1 MRTLHTYMLRQVLA
15 TLTMTVAVFTFVL
28 LLANVLRE
36 VLSLLV
42 NQQATF
48 GLVLKAIA
56 LLIPFVMVFA
66 LPMGMLTAA
75 LLILGRFSADH
86 ELTAT
91 RASGIS
97 LLALVSPLLLLSVAL
112 SCVCALIN
120 MHVAPRCRVAYKAL
134 LAEVGIRQAGSFLPE
149 KTFVKIS
156 TNYIVYV
163 GKADEGHLEDI
174 LIYDLDPQGRVGS
187 YARAERGR
195 MVVDEAPSGEAPRVF
210 HLYLQDA
217 WHVDIQ
223 DGKHHAVPMRSVRF
237 AYTNAPTSQQE
248 QATKITDMTFFQ
260 LREELRRLEAQTA
273 KFSRESKDQSRGAD
287 RKANPRPEGP
297 TDLTLPIRV
306 QIHRQAAFS
315 FACIA
320 FTLVGIPLGIRAHRR
335 ETTFGIAVA
344 LILVAFYYAFIVVG
358 ESLDTR
364 PECFP
369 HLLVWVPNFL
379 FQAVGIILLRRAN
392 RGI

>member
-1 MRTLHTYMLRQVLA
+1 VRTLHAYILRQIIGAL
-15 TLTMTVAVFTFVL
+15 LMTVAVFTFVL

-48 GLVLKAIA
+48 GLVVRAVG

-66 LPMGMLTAA
+66 LPMGLLTAA

-97 LLALVSPLLLLSVAL
+97 LIALISPVLLLSVAL

-120 MHVAPRCRVAYKAL
+120 MHVAPKCRVAYKAL
-134 LAEVGIRQAGSFLPE
+134 LAEVGIQQAALFLPE

-163 GKADEGHLEDI
+163 GKADEGRLEDI

-187 YARAERGR
+187 YARAETGHLT
-195 MVVDEAPSGEAPRVF
+195 VDETNRVF

-223 DGKHHAVPMRSVRF
+223 DGKHHAVPMRGVRF
-237 AYTNAPTSQQE
+237 SYTNSPSARQDQDV
-248 QATKITDMTFFQ
+248 KITDMTFFQ
-260 LREELRRLEAQTA
+260 LRDELRRME
-273 KFSRESKDQSRGAD
+273 SRIGAAIPNPKSKIPSER
-287 RKANPRPEGP
+287 E
-297 TDLTLPIRV
+297 DLTLPIRV

-315 FACIA
+315 FACIG
-320 FTLVGIPLGIRAHRR
+320 FTLVGIPLGVRAHRR

-344 LILVAFYYAFIVVG
+344 LILVAVYYSFILIG

-364 PECFP
+364 PDCFP
-369 HLLVWVPNFL
+369 HLLVWMPNFL
-379 FQAVGIILLRRAN
+379 FQAIGIVLLRRAN

>member
-1 MRTLHTYMLRQVLA
+1 VRTLHAYILRQIIGAL
-15 TLTMTVAVFTFVL
+15 LMTVAVFTFVL

-48 GLVLKAIA
+48 GLVVRAVG

-66 LPMGMLTAA
+66 LPMGLLTAA

-97 LLALVSPLLLLSVAL
+97 LIALISPVLLLSVAL

-120 MHVAPRCRVAYKAL
+120 MHVAPKCRVAYKAL
-134 LAEVGIRQAGSFLPE
+134 LAEVGIHQAALFLPE

-156 TNYIVYV
+156 TNFIVYV
-163 GKADEGHLEDI
+163 GKADEGNLEDI
-174 LIYDLDPQGRVGS
+174 LIYDLDDQGRVGS
-187 YARAERGR
+187 YARAETGHLT
-195 MVVDEAPSGEAPRVF
+195 VDETNRVF

-223 DGKHHAVPMRSVRF
+223 DGKHHAVPMRGVRF
-237 AYTNAPTSQQE
+237 SYTNSPTARQDQDV
-248 QATKITDMTFFQ
+248 KITDMTFFQ
-260 LREELRRLEAQTA
+260 LRDELRRLENRIGAEIPNP
-273 KFSRESKDQSRGAD
+273 KSKSQSD
-287 RKANPRPEGP
+287 KE
-297 TDLTLPIRV
+297 DLTLPIRV

-315 FACIA
+315 FACIG
-320 FTLVGIPLGIRAHRR
+320 FTLVGIPLGVRAHRR

-344 LILVAFYYAFIVVG
+344 LILVAVYYSFILIG

-364 PECFP
+364 PDCFP
-369 HLLVWVPNFL
+369 HLLVWMPNFL
-379 FQAVGIILLRRAN
+379 FQAIGIVLLRRAN

>member
-1 MRTLHTYMLRQVLA
+1 MRTLHAYILRQIVGAL
-15 TLTMTVAVFTFVL
+15 LMTVAVFTFVL

-36 VLSLLV
+36 VLALLV

-48 GLVLKAIA
+48 GLVVRAVG

-66 LPMGMLTAA
+66 LPMGLLTAA

-97 LLALVSPLLLLSVAL
+97 LIALISPVLLLSVAL

-120 MHVAPRCRVAYKAL
+120 MHVAPKCRVAYKAL
-134 LAEVGIRQAGSFLPE
+134 LAEVGIHQAVLFLPE

-187 YARAERGR
+187 YARAETGQLT
-195 MVVDEAPSGEAPRVF
+195 VDETNRVF
-210 HLYLQDA
+210 HLYLKDA

-223 DGKHHAVPMRSVRF
+223 DGKHHAVPMRGVRF
-237 AYTNAPTSQQE
+237 SYTNSPTARQDQDV
-248 QATKITDMTFFQ
+248 KITDMTFFQ
-260 LREELRRLEAQTA
+260 LRDELRRLENRIDAEIPNP
-273 KFSRESKDQSRGAD
+273 KSKTPSERD
-287 RKANPRPEGP
+287 
-297 TDLTLPIRV
+297 DLTLPIRV

-315 FACIA
+315 FACIG
-320 FTLVGIPLGIRAHRR
+320 FTLVGIPLGVRAHRR

-344 LILVAFYYAFIVVG
+344 LILVAVYYSFILIG

-364 PECFP
+364 PDCFP
-369 HLLVWVPNFL
+369 HLLVWAPNFL
-379 FQAVGIILLRRAN
+379 FQAIGIVLLRRAN

>member
-1 MRTLHTYMLRQVLA
+1 MRTLHAYILRQIMGAL
-15 TLTMTVAVFTFVL
+15 LMTVAVFTFVL

-48 GLVLKAIA
+48 GLVVRAVG

-66 LPMGMLTAA
+66 LPMGLLTAA

-97 LLALVSPLLLLSVAL
+97 LIALISPVLLLSVAL
-112 SCVCALIN
+112 SCVCAIIN
-120 MHVAPRCRVAYKAL
+120 MHVAPKCRVAYKAL
-134 LAEVGIRQAGSFLPE
+134 LAEVGIQQAALFLPE

-163 GKADEGHLEDI
+163 GKADEGNLEDI
-174 LIYDLDPQGRVGS
+174 LIYDLDQQGRVGS
-187 YARAERGR
+187 YARATTGHLT
-195 MVVDEAPSGEAPRVF
+195 VDETNRVF

-217 WHVDIQ
+217 WRVTIQ
-223 DGKHHAVPMRSVRF
+223 DEKHHAMRMGGVRLS
-237 AYTNAPTSQQE
+237 YTNSPNARQDQE
-248 QATKITDMTFFQ
+248 VKITDMTFFQ
-260 LREELRRLEAQTA
+260 LRDELRRME
-273 KFSRESKDQSRGAD
+273 SRIGA
-287 RKANPRPEGP
+287 AIPNPKTKIPSERE
-297 TDLTLPIRV
+297 DLTLPIRV

-315 FACIA
+315 FACIG
-320 FTLVGIPLGIRAHRR
+320 FTLVGIPLGVRAHRR

-344 LILVAFYYAFIVVG
+344 LILVAVYYSFILVG

-364 PECFP
+364 PDCFP
-369 HLLVWVPNFL
+369 HLLVWAPNFL
-379 FQAVGIILLRRAN
+379 FQAIGIVLLRRAN

>member
-28 LLANVLRE
+28 LLINVLQE
-36 VLSLLV
+36 VFPRLV
-42 NQQATF
+42 SQQVTF
-48 GLVLKAIA
+48 GVVVKAIG

-112 SCVCALIN
+112 SCICALIN
-120 MHVAPRCRVAYKAL
+120 MHVAPKCRVAYKAL
-134 LAEVGIRQAGSFLPE
+134 LAEVGIRQAGLFLPE

-163 GKADEGHLEDI
+163 GKADEGRLEDI

-195 MVVDEAPSGEAPRVF
+195 MVVEDPRPSLLEPQPTVI

-223 DGKHHAVPMRSVRF
+223 DGRHHAVPMKSVRF
-237 AYTNAPTSQQE
+237 AYTNAPASQQE
-248 QATKITDMTFFQ
+248 QPTKITDMTFFQ
-260 LREELRRLEAQTA
+260 LRKELRRLE
-273 KFSRESKDQSRGAD
+273 D
-287 RKANPRPEGP
+287 RIGSAPGTQHLMPLRKEA

-335 ETTFGIAVA
+335 ETTFGIALA
-344 LILVAFYYAFIVVG
+344 LILVTLYYSFIFVSQ
-358 ESLDTR
+358 SLDTR

-369 HLLVWVPNFL
+369 YLLVWAPNFL
-379 FQAVGIILLRRAN
+379 FQAIGIVLLRRAN

>member
-1 MRTLHTYMLRQVLA
+1 MGALL
-15 TLTMTVAVFTFVL
+15 MTVAVFTFVL

-36 VLSLLV
+36 ILSLLV

-48 GLVLKAIA
+48 GLVLRAVG

-66 LPMGMLTAA
+66 LPMGLLTAA

-97 LLALVSPLLLLSVAL
+97 LIALISPVLLLSVAL
-112 SCVCALIN
+112 SCVCAIIN
-120 MHVAPRCRVAYKAL
+120 MHVAPKCRVAYKAL
-134 LAEVGIRQAGSFLPE
+134 LAEVGIQQAALFLPE

-156 TNYIVYV
+156 TNRIVYV
-163 GKADEGHLEDI
+163 GKADEGRLEDI
-174 LIYDLDPQGRVGS
+174 LIYNLDPQGRVGS
-187 YARAERGR
+187 YARAETGHLT
-195 MVVDEAPSGEAPRVF
+195 VDETNRVF

-223 DGKHHAVPMRSVRF
+223 DGKHHAVPMRGVRF
-237 AYTNAPTSQQE
+237 SYTNSPTARSDQDV
-248 QATKITDMTFFQ
+248 KITDMTFFQ
-260 LREELRRLEAQTA
+260 LRDELRRLE
-273 KFSRESKDQSRGAD
+273 SRIGTEIPNPKSKVPNERQ
-287 RKANPRPEGP
+287 
-297 TDLTLPIRV
+297 DLTLPIRV

-315 FACIA
+315 FACIG
-320 FTLVGIPLGIRAHRR
+320 FTLVGIPLGVRAHRR

-344 LILVAFYYAFIVVG
+344 LILVAVYYSFILVG

-364 PECFP
+364 PDCFP
-369 HLLVWVPNFL
+369 HLLVWMPNFL
-379 FQAVGIILLRRAN
+379 FQAIGIVLLRRAN